1 MNQSHAR
8 RKLLLCL
15 ALAPWPLAAA
25 GPRVVELSVVRRRP
39 EGGVRTLRVARGEA
53 LALRVRTDEAMTIHV
68 HGYEVELRV
77 DAGAAAAV
85 EFSARLVG
93 RFPVTAHL
101 PESAAGGKA
110 RESTLLYLEVL
121 PE

>member
-1 MNQSHAR
+1 MNLCRTR
-8 RKLLLCL
+8 RKLLLL
-15 ALAPWPLAAA
+15 ALAAA
-25 GPRVVELSVVRRRP
+25 GPLRAAAPRVVELSVVRRKP

-53 LALRVRTDEAMTIHV
+53 LALRVRADEAMTIHI

-77 DAGAAAAV
+77 DAGATATV
-85 EFSARLVG
+85 ELNARLVG

-101 PESAAGGKA
+101 PDSHGDGKV
-110 RESTLLYLEVL
+110 REPTLLYLEVH